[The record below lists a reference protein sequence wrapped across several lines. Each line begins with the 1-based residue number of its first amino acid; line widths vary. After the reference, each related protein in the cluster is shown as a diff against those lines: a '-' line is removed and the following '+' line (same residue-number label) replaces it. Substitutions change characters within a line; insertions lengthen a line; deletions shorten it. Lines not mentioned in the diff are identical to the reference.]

1 MKINIDTIQGINVI
15 KLIGDVDMSSSPD
28 IRDHFLNMLKKKPPV
43 IVIDMNEVDYID
55 SSGVATFV
63 ECLQGLMKH
72 NGVLKISNLKENVL
86 DVFKLARLD
95 TIFELYDN
103 LEDALKA

>member
-1 MKINIDTIQGINVI
+1 MKINIDTIQGVEVI
-15 KLIGDVDMSSSPD
+15 KPIGDVDMATSPD
-28 IRDHFLNMLKKKPPV
+28 IREHFLRMLKKSPAV
-43 IVIDMNEVDYID
+43 IVIDMSEVNYID

-63 ECLQGLMKH
+63 ECLQGLIKH
-72 NGVLKISNLKENVL
+72 NGVLRISNLKENVL

-95 TIFELYDN
+95 TIFELYKT